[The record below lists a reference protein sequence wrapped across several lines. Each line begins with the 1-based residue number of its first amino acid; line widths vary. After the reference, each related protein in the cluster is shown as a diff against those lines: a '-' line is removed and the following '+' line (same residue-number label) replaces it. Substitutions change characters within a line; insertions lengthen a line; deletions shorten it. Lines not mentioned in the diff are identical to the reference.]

1 MHKIEYDR
9 CIYEIKSKVYFLT
22 EHSIGYY
29 WSIDLKTNAFWNTH
43 RSVCNAI
50 SMRWIWLN
58 AIPRSLS
65 LIYFY
70 FFSEF
75 IWSHTFDTIKFPHF
89 ILFHFTSMRT
99 DTLNMNL
106 FEKFRLNFLVSASR
120 SLFRIGG
127 LFHRFRNVFCLCFF
141 LSILPNSIAIRLKC
155 RCVCCTAV

>member
-1 MHKIEYDR
+1 MHLWNK
-9 CIYEIKSKVYFLT
+9 KQSVFSNWTFNWLLL
-22 EHSIGYY
+22 
-29 WSIDLKTNAFWNTH
+29 IDQFKNKRLLKHTH

-70 FFSEF
+70 FFLEF
-75 IWSHTFDTIKFPHF
+75 KRSHTFDTIKFPHF
-89 ILFHFTSMRT
+89 ILFHFTSMRA

-106 FEKFRLNFLVSASR
+106 FEKFRMNFLVSAFVSR

-141 LSILPNSIAIRLKC
+141 FSILPNSIAIRLKC